1 MYDNGIFILNNTIMK
16 KILSILCV
24 LSFAIGSVTA
34 KTIYCKMEHS
44 WWYSDGAVIGAYA
57 WGGTAGTNANW
68 PGVRMTR
75 VEGMTNTWS
84 IDIDETKYKKI
95 IFTRVNG
102 SGNIA
107 DWGAQTADLDIPTD
121 DRNFYTITSSTPT
134 WGGNNPCRGSWSSY
148 VIKHAVTFGV
158 IGENGTLTAATEG
171 SAIASGDE
179 VAEKS
184 EVVFTAAPAEGYE
197 LVGWYSEE
205 HGEDAI
211 ADAGTALTYAVT
223 ISAATAVYVKFAQI
237 PTQEV
242 SFVNSVLWE
251 AVSCTPTGGTAV
263 AFTASEDVVWV
274 NGAEGQLAACRIW
287 KGEVPQTTTSVVF
300 GNGSESIETT
310 IGEGMFHAQ
319 ANAWGIPFSV
329 AYGEA
334 VAVSNAGDGVFPNG
348 GQVWSGATIV
358 FTASVPE
365 GKVVEGWYRDEACT
379 ERIDEAGTSA
389 TYTLTE
395 LTEDTAVYVK
405 FGDGGETA
413 LEATGA
419 MAEKSRKFVENG
431 QLFIQRG
438 EHVFN
443 ALGQIIR

>member
-1 MYDNGIFILNNTIMK
+1 MKRLSLFVLLLLVCAGMSAASYGILVNGNYYF
-16 KILSILCV
+16 
-24 LSFAIGSVTA
+24 
-34 KTIYCKMEHS
+34 
-44 WWYSDGAVIGAYA
+44 
-57 WGGTAGTNANW
+57 AGTKNKSPMDPSLEEWQALGVPVEAGDELQLYDRENNAAW
-68 PGVRMTR
+68 AVTLD
-75 VEGMTNTWS
+75 TWS
-84 IDIDETKYKKI
+84 VAGFSVAGDHYTCTVSGCYDFYIKLKWQADQLYVGPHEGDC
-95 IFTRVNG
+95 
-102 SGNIA
+102 SGNK
-107 DWGAQTADLDIPTD
+107 GEYVGECPE
-121 DRNFYTITSSTPT
+121 
-134 WGGNNPCRGSWSSY
+134 

-179 VAEKS
+179 VAEQS

-197 LVGWYSEE
+197 LVGWYSEKQ
-205 HGEDAI
+205 GENAI
-211 ADAGTALTYAVT
+211 ADAGTALTYAAT

-242 SFVNSVLWE
+242 SFVNSVDWE

-274 NGAEGQLAACRIW
+274 HSAEGPLAACRIW
-287 KGEVPQTTTSVVF
+287 KGKVPQTTTSVVF

-319 ANAWGIPFSV
+319 ANAWGTPFSV

-365 GKVVEGWYRDEACT
+365 GKVVEGWYRDETCT

-395 LTEDTAVYVK
+395 LTEDIAVYVK
-405 FGDGGETA
+405 FGEGEETA

>member
-1 MYDNGIFILNNTIMK
+1 MK

-34 KTIYCKMEHS
+34 KTIYCKMEHG
-44 WWYSDGAVIGAYA
+44 WWNTDNAAIGAYA

-75 VEGMTNTWS
+75 VAGMANTWS

-102 SGNIA
+102 SGDIK
-107 DWGAQTADLDIPTD
+107 DWGAKTADLDIPID
-121 DRNFYTITSSTPT
+121 SRNFFTITSSTPQWDGSLCYGT
-134 WGGNNPCRGSWSSY
+134 WSTY

-158 IGENGTLTAATEG
+158 IGENGTLTAAYEGG
-171 SAIASGDE
+171 SAIASGGQ

-184 EVVFTAAPAEGYE
+184 KVVFTAVPADGYE

-205 HGEDAI
+205 HSSTAI
-211 ADAGTALTYAVT
+211 PDAGTALSYAVT
-223 ISAATAVYVKFAQI
+223 INSATSVYVKFAKI

-251 AVSCTPTGGTAV
+251 AVFCTPTGGTAV
-263 AFTASEDVVWV
+263 VFTASEDVVWV
-274 NGAEGQLAACRIW
+274 DADGQLSACQIW
-287 KGEVPQTTTSVVF
+287 KGEVPQTATSVAF

-319 ANAWGIPFSV
+319 AQTWGTPLSV
-329 AYGEA
+329 TYGEA
-334 VAVSNAGDGVFPNG
+334 VSVSTAGDVVFPNG
-348 GQVWSGATIV
+348 GPVLSGAKIV
-358 FTASVPE
+358 FAASVPN
-365 GKVVEGWYRDEACT
+365 GKVVEGWYRDEAYT
-379 ERIDEAGTSA
+379 VRIEEAGTSE
-389 TYTLTE
+389 TYMLQE
-395 LTEDTAVYVK
+395 LTEDIAVYVK
-405 FGDGGETA
+405 FGAGSETS
-413 LEATGA
+413 LEAIGS

-431 QLFIQRG
+431 QVLIQRG

>member
-1 MYDNGIFILNNTIMK
+1 MK

-107 DWGAQTADLDIPTD
+107 DWGAQTVDLTIPPD
-121 DRNFYTITSSTPT
+121 KNFFTITTANAT
-134 WGGNNPCRGSWSSY
+134 WTSNGNKCNGTWSSY

-179 VAEKS
+179 VAEQS

-197 LVGWYSEE
+197 LVGWYSEKQ
-205 HGEDAI
+205 GENAI
-211 ADAGTALTYAVT
+211 ADAGTALTYTAT

-242 SFVNSVLWE
+242 SFVNSVDWE

-274 NGAEGQLAACRIW
+274 HSAEGPLAACRIW
-287 KGEVPQTTTSVVF
+287 KGKVPQTTTSVVF

-319 ANAWGIPFSV
+319 ANAWGTPFSV

-348 GQVWSGATIV
+348 GQVWSGATIE
-358 FTASVPE
+358 FAASVPE
-365 GKVVEGWYRDEACT
+365 GKVIDGWYSDEACT
-379 ERIDEAGTSA
+379 ARIDEAGTSA
-389 TYTLTE
+389 TYTLQG
-395 LTEDTAVYVK
+395 LTKDIGVYVK
-405 FGDGGETA
+405 FGNGGETA
-413 LEATGA
+413 LDATSA
-419 MAEKSRKFVENG
+419 MAEKSRKLVENG
-431 QLFIQRG
+431 QLLILHG
-438 EHVFN
+438 EHVYN

>member
-1 MYDNGIFILNNTIMK
+1 MK

-34 KTIYCKMEHS
+34 KTIYCKMDYN

-57 WGGTAGTNANW
+57 WGGTAGAMTW

-84 IDIDETKYKKI
+84 IDIDETKYKNI

-107 DWGAQTADLDIPTD
+107 DWGAQTVDLTIPSD
-121 DRNFYTITSSTPT
+121 KNFFTITTANAT
-134 WGGNNPCRGSWSSY
+134 WTSNGNKCSGTWSAY

-211 ADAGTALTYAVT
+211 ADAGTALTYAAT

-237 PTQEV
+237 PTQEI
-242 SFVNSVLWE
+242 SFLNSVDWE
-251 AVSCTPTGGTAV
+251 AVSCTPAGGTAV

-287 KGEVPQTTTSVVF
+287 KGEVPQTATTVVF

-319 ANAWGIPFSV
+319 ANAWGTPFSV

-334 VAVSNAGDGVFPNG
+334 VAVSNAGEGVFPNG
-348 GQVWSGATIV
+348 GQAWSDATIV
-358 FTASVPE
+358 FAASVPE
-365 GKVVEGWYRDEACT
+365 GKVIEGWYRDEACT

-395 LTEDTAVYVK
+395 LTEEIGVYVK

-413 LEATGA
+413 LEATGV

>member
-1 MYDNGIFILNNTIMK
+1 MK

-24 LSFAIGSVTA
+24 LSFAICSASA
-34 KTIYCKMEHS
+34 KTIYCKMEYQ

-57 WGGTAGTNANW
+57 WGGTAGAMAW

-84 IDIDETKYKKI
+84 IDIDETKYKNI

-107 DWGAQTADLDIPTD
+107 DWGAQTVDLTIPSD
-121 DRNFYTITSSTPT
+121 KNFFTITNANAT
-134 WGGNNPCRGSWSSY
+134 WTSNGNKCSGTWSSY

-171 SAIASGDE
+171 RAIASGDE

-211 ADAGTALTYAVT
+211 ADAGTALTYAAT

-242 SFVNSVLWE
+242 SFLNSVDWE
-251 AVSCTPTGGTAV
+251 AVFCTPASGTAV

-287 KGEVPQTTTSVVF
+287 KGEVPQTATSVVF

-319 ANAWGIPFSV
+319 ANVWGTPFSV

-348 GQVWSGATIV
+348 GQAWSDATIV

-365 GKVVEGWYRDEACT
+365 GKVVEGWYRDYTCT

-389 TYTLTE
+389 TYTLQG
-395 LTEDTAVYVK
+395 LTEDIAIYVK
-405 FGDGGETA
+405 FGEGEETA

-431 QLFIQRG
+431 QLFTIAASTYST
-438 EHVFN
+438 H
-443 ALGQIIR
+443 

>member
-1 MYDNGIFILNNTIMK
+1 MK

-44 WWYSDGAVIGAYA
+44 WWYSDGAAIGAYA

-95 IFTRVNG
+95 IFSRVNG

-121 DRNFYTITSSTPT
+121 KNFFTITTANAT
-134 WGGNNPCRGSWSSY
+134 WTSNGNKCNGTWSSY

-158 IGENGTLTAATEG
+158 IGENGTLTAAVEG

-251 AVSCTPTGGTAV
+251 AVLCTPTGGTAV

-274 NGAEGQLAACRIW
+274 HSAEGPLAACRIW
-287 KGEVPQTTTSVVF
+287 KGKVPQTTTSVVF

-319 ANAWGIPFSV
+319 ANAWGTPFSV

-348 GQVWSGATIV
+348 GQVWSGATIE
-358 FTASVPE
+358 FAASVPE
-365 GKVVEGWYRDEACT
+365 GKVIDGWYSDEACT
-379 ERIDEAGTSA
+379 ARIDEAGTSA
-389 TYTLTE
+389 TYTLQG
-395 LTEDTAVYVK
+395 LTKDIGVYVK
-405 FGDGGETA
+405 FGNGGETA
-413 LEATGA
+413 LDATSA
-419 MAEKSRKFVENG
+419 MAEKSRKLVENG
-431 QLFIQRG
+431 QLLILHG
-438 EHVFN
+438 EHVYN